1 MFKVNNKQIDECAKD
16 VKLTIK
22 ILQIHW
28 HGSGV
33 FNVHN
38 KPLPVQGQQ

>member
-22 ILQIHW
+22 TLQIHW

-33 FNVHN
+33 FNVPN
-38 KPLPVQGQQ
+38 KHFPVQGQQ